1 MVFHRGHYYYAR
13 SLQGATAIGVARARR
28 LQDIGAA
35 EMKVVFRA
43 PAGTRYGKRV
53 WAPELQRLRGRWYLY
68 FAAADPSGRQHR
80 MYALQAADDDP
91 QGAWEFKG
99 PLAPA
104 TDRWAIDGAALEL
117 GGRLYFLWSG
127 WPEAES
133 GFPQVLY
140 IAAMSDPLTIV
151 GERHAIARPEHGWE
165 RATAPLI
172 EAPQPL
178 RHGGRT
184 HVVYSAGASW
194 SGDYA
199 LGLLS
204 YAGGDPLQESSWVK
218 QPRPLFATNPQARVW
233 GPGHPTFVK
242 SPDGREDWI
251 VYHATSRRDAGW
263 RQRSVR
269 AQRFGWDAAGRPVF
283 GDPLPLEQ
291 PIEEPSGTPGP
302 GPGPGPARCR
312 RSGGAP
318 AGALSAACRPAA

>member
-99 PLAPA
+99 PLAAA

-204 YAGGDPLQESSWVK
+204 YAGGDPLQDRAGSSSRGRCS
-218 QPRPLFATNPQARVW
+218 PRTRGARL
-233 GPGHPTFVK
+233 GARP
-242 SPDGREDWI
+242 SELRAI
-251 VYHATSRRDAGW
+251 ARRPRGLDRLPRDDRPDAGW
-263 RQRSVR
+263 GSARCARSASAGTPR
-269 AQRFGWDAAGRPVF
+269 AGRASASRCRWAADRGAL
-283 GDPLPLEQ
+283 GD
-291 PIEEPSGTPGP
+291 
-302 GPGPGPARCR
+302 ARGRAGAGAGAGR